1 VKRVSR
7 LLFHN
12 WPLKLAAVLLATMLY
27 AGFVVSQSVQEFTGG
42 VHIDPL
48 NVPTTARLSDNLPEV
63 TRIRYVA
70 VGDASSRASA
80 DTFRATIDLA
90 NVDPEGGPT
99 FVPIKVESVDARFTV
114 VDYEPRVISVSLDPL
129 KVRNGIRV
137 NVIQGTTPEGL
148 DIRPTVVTPA
158 TVSVRG
164 PASVVDRVTEVQ
176 ATVVIEP
183 SGLDVD
189 RDVDL
194 IPVDALG
201 DRVTPVDV
209 EPTTAHVHIAVFSN
223 LRSRPLPVTPVLSGS
238 PAGGYRVEAIAVSP
252 LLVSVEGEADQIL
265 GLTEAPTEAI
275 QVSGATQDVVKDV
288 ALSLPQGVLPVGGD
302 ITVRV
307 TVTIRPISATRGFDA
322 AIEIVGREAGLDYRL
337 SISHALATVGGPV
350 ADIDRINP
358 AEFVVQAQV
367 GGLGPGTHV
376 VPLDANLP
384 VGLSLVGTDPSTVTI
399 TITASPSPSPSPSS
413 SASP

>member
-42 VHIDPL
+42 IQIAPL

-63 TRIRYVA
+63 TRVRYVA

-129 KVRNGIRV
+129 KVRDGIRV

-164 PASVVDRVTEVQ
+164 PASVVDRVTEVR

-194 IPVDALG
+194 VPVDALG

-209 EPTTAHVHIAVFSN
+209 EPTTAHVQIAVFSN

-275 QVSGATQDVVKDV
+275 QISGATQDVVKDV
-288 ALSLPQGVLPVGGD
+288 ALSLPQGVLPVGGN

-307 TVTIRPISATRGFDA
+307 TVTIRPIAATRSYDA
-322 AIEIVGREAGLDYRL
+322 AIVLVGRQGGLDYTL
-337 SISHALATVGGPV
+337 SITHALATIGGPL
-350 ADIDRINP
+350 ADIDRIDP
-358 AEFVVQAQV
+358 AEFVVRAQV
-367 GGLGPGTHV
+367 GGLGPGTHI

-384 VGLSLVGTDPSTVTI
+384 VGLSLVTSDPTTVTI
-399 TITASPSPSPSPSS
+399 TISVPASQSPSPS
-413 SASP
+413 ASP

>member
-1 VKRVSR
+1 
-7 LLFHN
+7 
-12 WPLKLAAVLLATMLY
+12 M
-27 AGFVVSQSVQEFTGG
+27 
-42 VHIDPL
+42 
-48 NVPTTARLSDNLPEV
+48 
-63 TRIRYVA
+63 
-70 VGDASSRASA
+70 
-80 DTFRATIDLA
+80 
-90 NVDPEGGPT
+90 DPEGGPT

-129 KVRNGIRV
+129 KVRDGIRV

-209 EPTTAHVHIAVFSN
+209 EPTTAHVRIAVFSN

-238 PAGGYRVEAIAVSP
+238 PAGGYRVEAIAVIP

-307 TVTIRPISATRGFDA
+307 TVTIRPISATRAFDA
-322 AIEIVGREAGLDYRL
+322 AIEIGGRR
-337 SISHALATVGGPV
+337 GGPGLS
-350 ADIDRINP
+350 
-358 AEFVVQAQV
+358 VVDHACPRDGRRAGRGHRSHQS
-367 GGLGPGTHV
+367 GGVRRPGPGRRSRARH
-376 VPLDANLP
+376 ACRAARRQSAGRP
-384 VGLSLVGTDPSTVTI
+384 VARRGRTRRP
-399 TITASPSPSPSPSS
+399 
-413 SASP
+413 

>member
-1 VKRVSR
+1 MKRAAR

-27 AGFVVSQSVQEFTGG
+27 AGFVVSQSVQEFTSG
-42 VHIDPL
+42 VQIDPL

-80 DTFRATIDLA
+80 ESFQATIDLA
-90 NVDPEGGPT
+90 NIDPQGGPQ
-99 FVPIKVESVDARFTV
+99 FVPIRVQSVDGRFTV
-114 VDYEPRVISVSLDPL
+114 VDFEPRSIRVSLDPL
-129 KVRNGIRV
+129 KTRSDIPVH
-137 NVIQGTTPEGL
+137 VIQGPTPDGL
-148 DIRPTVVTPA
+148 DVRPAVVTPK
-158 TVSVRG
+158 TVSVTG

-194 IPVDALG
+194 VPVDALG

-209 EPTTAHVHIAVFSN
+209 EPATAHVRIAVFSN
-223 LRSRPLPVTPVLSGS
+223 LRSRPLPVTPVLSGA
-238 PAGGYRVEAIAVSP
+238 PAGGYRVEAITVDP

-265 GLTEAPTEAI
+265 SLSEAATESI
-275 QVSGATQDVVKDV
+275 QISGATQDVVKDV
-288 ALSLPQGVLPVGGD
+288 ALSLPEGVLPVGGD

-307 TVTIRPISATRGFDA
+307 TVTIRPIAATRSYDA
-322 AIEIVGREAGLDYRL
+322 AIVLDGSETGLEYRL
-337 SISHALATVGGPV
+337 SLTHALATIGGPL
-350 ADIDRINP
+350 ADIDRIDSAAFTIR
-358 AEFVVQAQV
+358 AEV
-367 GGLGPGTHV
+367 GGLGPGTHIV
-376 VPLDANLP
+376 RLKANLP
-384 VGLSLVGTDPSTVTI
+384 VGLSLVTSDPPTVTI
-399 TITASPSPSPSPSS
+399 TITVPASPSPSPSA